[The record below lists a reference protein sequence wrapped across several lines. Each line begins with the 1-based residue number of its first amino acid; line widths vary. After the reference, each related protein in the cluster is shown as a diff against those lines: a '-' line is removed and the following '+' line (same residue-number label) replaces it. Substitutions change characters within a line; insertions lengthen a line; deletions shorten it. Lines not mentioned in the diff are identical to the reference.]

1 MKDSKELALQI
12 ADFLYSKKGE
22 NIQVLDVSHLT
33 SIAEYFVICSA
44 RNTTQC
50 RTMAVCH
57 DLQIVEE
64 LPAEEHDIRP
74 DAIVSEERIL
84 L

>member
-33 SIAEYFVICSA
+33 
-44 RNTTQC
+44 
-50 RTMAVCH
+50 
-57 DLQIVEE
+57 
-64 LPAEEHDIRP
+64 
-74 DAIVSEERIL
+74 
-84 L
+84 